1 MQNLTGN
8 KRLLTAFF
16 ACSAFFCMTSCVE
29 EAYDLDNIN
38 LEVTLGQSGLA
49 LPIGNTK
56 QLKVNDLVEELDQ
69 DILTQINGTY
79 ALKVADTLD
88 LSNNL
93 PDINEMLHINDIS
106 VRERFQYALDD
117 LSADG
122 MSIDPTNFNT
132 KLDLSKELAIN
143 MDVPRTKANEKI
155 KLGLYDYAAKIKD
168 IDLNSSL
175 DKKAFASKAKFT
187 LPSINPGIAGEIQIP
202 EATKNIET
210 QKAEIEIN
218 FKSPDAQIT
227 NIRDV
232 RLSSSSKMT
241 VRIEV
246 SGHEFIKKGDLIP
259 NITLDCGNLFGITT
273 TTGAPVGHT
282 ITFNKT
288 LNKGNNFSTEQV
300 YNITS
305 LNIKSSD
312 WNNGTLQLIN
322 PISVAGT
329 MSMKNAST
337 DKTTLNN
344 YSGNGEMK
352 VNITLTFAGFSVKS
366 AVFDLKDTHISQ
378 QKQIKI
384 SLGEGIDVPENV
396 KSIDN
401 VIFTESSEIK
411 LGLVPENLS
420 ITNLNATV
428 ESLSVKFPS
437 AMSMKGASGGILNFG
452 PFDIKNGFNKSA
464 GIERIDFP
472 ATATTDKLRWE
483 DFIEINADMTVSG
496 TGINS
501 ADFPADAENDSA
513 VTAKAETNLEI
524 KNWYATINEFQNT
537 ITPITEV
544 FTQDLDGRISDFGT
558 FKVTPAGNPLIDISV
573 EMPAGL
579 RPEAGNEGLTV
590 TFPDFIKFRNV
601 NPSYEFDET
610 ANSITF
616 RKDIPQR
623 ITMPV
628 SHLVVTPE
636 LKPDGNGHQ
645 ITGEF
650 NLKGNV
656 KLAGGQIAGNDIEE
670 LGKKGVRFNIAVP
683 KITPAKVSL
692 EDFKIDINEE
702 FATTLIKGADVPAE
716 ILSITEA
723 KLHNVYA
730 GLGLTLSGMPE
741 IGSNTELLAE
751 LEITLPE
758 EIVLD
763 QNDSRVQA
771 NILTINT
778 PVINNRLNIEPV
790 QVCELDL
797 SGYDFSKK
805 EDLNSKVKVNGRLR
819 AIRPDI
825 DINQSM
831 TPVKAELSTSIEN
844 IRFSKISGRV
854 DYAIDKI
861 DENFALTDIPDFIKD
876 ENTCLDIENP
886 YLFLKAKTN
895 MGVPMQGTI
904 NIIPVRNGIEDKDEM
919 VSLDV
924 TVKGSPEAAKKDSTM
939 YFIAATEK
947 GCPQGC
953 EFIKNDVV
961 KSLIRKIPDEIKL
974 SFEAKTSESE
984 DCIIEPQES
993 YMLDVEY
1000 ALVAPMEFGKDLN
1013 LELKDT
1019 LTGIDETFR
1028 KIIKDNKIQ
1037 LGGEVTN
1044 KLPLQLD
1051 LEINMLDN
1059 NDKIIQLAKPA
1070 VQTLAACAPDGSANV
1085 IPLDLML
1092 EVSKETDL
1100 SDLKGLM
1107 FTFKVTSGNVAGIPV
1122 TDECFVQAKVSAKL
1136 PEGISLDL
1144 NDFNKESD
1152 GENYEEN

>member
-1 MQNLTGN
+1 
-8 KRLLTAFF
+8 
-16 ACSAFFCMTSCVE
+16 
-29 EAYDLDNIN
+29 
-38 LEVTLGQSGLA
+38 
-49 LPIGNTK
+49 
-56 QLKVNDLVEELDQ
+56 
-69 DILTQINGTY
+69 
-79 ALKVADTLD
+79 
-88 LSNNL
+88 
-93 PDINEMLHINDIS
+93 
-106 VRERFQYALDD
+106 
-117 LSADG
+117 
-122 MSIDPTNFNT
+122 
-132 KLDLSKELAIN
+132 
-143 MDVPRTKANEKI
+143 
-155 KLGLYDYAAKIKD
+155 
-168 IDLNSSL
+168 
-175 DKKAFASKAKFT
+175 
-187 LPSINPGIAGEIQIP
+187 
-202 EATKNIET
+202 
-210 QKAEIEIN
+210 
-218 FKSPDAQIT
+218 
-227 NIRDV
+227 
-232 RLSSSSKMT
+232 
-241 VRIEV
+241 
-246 SGHEFIKKGDLIP
+246 
-259 NITLDCGNLFGITT
+259 
-273 TTGAPVGHT
+273 
-282 ITFNKT
+282 
-288 LNKGNNFSTEQV
+288 
-300 YNITS
+300 
-305 LNIKSSD
+305 
-312 WNNGTLQLIN
+312 
-322 PISVAGT
+322 
-329 MSMKNAST
+329 
-337 DKTTLNN
+337 
-344 YSGNGEMK
+344 
-352 VNITLTFAGFSVKS
+352 
-366 AVFDLKDTHISQ
+366 
-378 QKQIKI
+378 
-384 SLGEGIDVPENV
+384 
-396 KSIDN
+396 
-401 VIFTESSEIK
+401 
-411 LGLVPENLS
+411 
-420 ITNLNATV
+420 
-428 ESLSVKFPS
+428 
-437 AMSMKGASGGILNFG
+437 
-452 PFDIKNGFNKSA
+452 
-464 GIERIDFP
+464 
-472 ATATTDKLRWE
+472 
-483 DFIEINADMTVSG
+483 
-496 TGINS
+496 
-501 ADFPADAENDSA
+501 
-513 VTAKAETNLEI
+513 
-524 KNWYATINEFQNT
+524 
-537 ITPITEV
+537 
-544 FTQDLDGRISDFGT
+544 
-558 FKVTPAGNPLIDISV
+558 
-573 EMPAGL
+573 
-579 RPEAGNEGLTV
+579 
-590 TFPDFIKFRNV
+590 
-601 NPSYEFDET
+601 
-610 ANSITF
+610 
-616 RKDIPQR
+616 
-623 ITMPV
+623 
-628 SHLVVTPE
+628 
-636 LKPDGNGHQ
+636 
-645 ITGEF
+645 
-650 NLKGNV
+650 
-656 KLAGGQIAGNDIEE
+656 
-670 LGKKGVRFNIAVP
+670 
-683 KITPAKVSL
+683 
-692 EDFKIDINEE
+692 
-702 FATTLIKGADVPAE
+702 
-716 ILSITEA
+716 
-723 KLHNVYA
+723 
-730 GLGLTLSGMPE
+730 MPE